1 MFSLYYKKND
11 NSLLFSQLENEGFSQ
26 LQNYIPIYS
35 EFFELSTTNYS
46 LINLNNKYTISS
58 INNSMGLNVFSI
70 STKMDDNENNIVE

>member
-35 EFFELSTTNYS
+35 EFFELSITNYS